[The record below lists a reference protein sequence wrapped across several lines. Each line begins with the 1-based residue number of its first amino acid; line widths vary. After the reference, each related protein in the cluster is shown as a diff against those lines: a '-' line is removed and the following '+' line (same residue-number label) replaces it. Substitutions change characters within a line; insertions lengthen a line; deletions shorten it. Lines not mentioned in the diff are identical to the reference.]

1 MASFADQINY
11 GASNPTGVL
20 MQANASGGIQTPG
33 IVAPGTVNVQAP
45 NAGAGV
51 GSGVS
56 NAAIPLDWNIGTGQ
70 LVLGGIGTIGNLWNS
85 WQAQKLAK
93 EQFNYQKGITDT
105 NLANQIQ
112 SYNTALSDRITAR
125 GFIQGDN
132 QSTIDQYIEENSMR
146 DRRNR

>member
-1 MASFADQINY
+1 MGNLADQINY
-11 GASNPTGVL
+11 GVSNPTGAYL
-20 MQANASGGIQTPG
+20 QNTASGQPVAQGITGPG
-33 IVAPGTVNVQAP
+33 VGQQVAPQ
-45 NAGAGV
+45 V
-51 GSGVS
+51 GGINNNLST
-56 NAAIPLDWNIGTGQ
+56 PLGMNLGTGQ
-70 LVLGGIGTIGNLWNS
+70 LVLGGIGSIGNLWSS

-112 SYNTALSDRITAR
+112 SYNTALSDRINAR
-125 GFIQGDN
+125 GFVQGDS

>member
-1 MASFADQINY
+1 MAFPSANDLNF
-11 GASNPTGVL
+11 GAQNPTGVL
-20 MQANASGGIQTPG
+20 MQANASGGMQAPG
-33 IVAPGTVNVQAP
+33 FTAPGTVNVQAP
-45 NAGAGV
+45 NVGAGN
-51 GSGVS
+51 GIS
-56 NAAIPLDWNIGTGQ
+56 NAATPLGMNLGTGQ
-70 LVLGGIGTIGNLWNS
+70 LALGSIDTIGNLWAG

-132 QSTIDQYIEENSMR
+132 QSTIDQYIENNSIR
-146 DRRNR
+146 DRRNG